1 MIDFQLLCIVLV
13 FAALFF
19 LEKIDIRESFRE
31 SFAIARSGYTNT
43 SPFLDLRNEQVP
55 YSINLAHKDREFGN
69 FGAFGS
75 YPANPLCPSCNLGE
89 NVVTAPYLHANDLGD
104 GKGDLY
110 GKVGR
115 TCGETCGKNYDD
127 LNQPFT
133 VAGRSAGR
141 TRQCRRLL

>member
-1 MIDFQLLCIVLV
+1 MDYQLLCIVLV
-13 FAALFF
+13 FGVLFL
-19 LEKIDIRESFRE
+19 LEKIDIRESFAVVRN
-31 SFAIARSGYTNT
+31 GYTNT
-43 SPFLDLRNEQVP
+43 SPFLDLRNNQVP
-55 YSINLAHKDREFGN
+55 YSVNLAHKDREFGN
-69 FGAFGS
+69 FGSFGS
-75 YPANPLCPSCNLGE
+75 YPANPICPSCNLGR

-104 GKGDLY
+104 EKGDLY

-115 TCGETCGKNYDD
+115 NCGSCGSLSGKNYDD